1 MNPSILNIF
10 NSRYNARVALKKKLA
25 NPNFTSTPEM
35 EAFLKKPIRSLTS
48 TDYKGKAATIDY
60 FTKTKAGGTDL
71 ETLRRDFFRDYLQR
85 EAKTN
90 SDWTNKPFALISDIE
105 KSKRRVMNEILEKQ
119 YDLESRKYERVDDKK
134 RKHHNYEDYETDFM
148 IRYCQMEL
156 FQELDQLRNQE
167 MVEYADFIRNEI
179 YNDTFWNGAS
189 APTEE
194 ELDVFHGEAMRYFKE
209 TEVPPR

>member
-25 NPNFTSTPEM
+25 NPNFTSSPEM

-48 TDYKGKAATIDY
+48 TDYEGKAATINY

-85 EAKTN
+85 EAKEN

-119 YDLESRKYERVDDKK
+119 YDLESRKYEQVDDQK
-134 RKHHNYEDYETDFM
+134 RSRHQYEDYETDFQ

-156 FQELDQLRNQE
+156 FRELDQLRNQE

-179 YNDTFWNGAS
+179 YNDTFFDGAS
-189 APTEE
+189 APTEND
-194 ELDVFHGEAMRYFKE
+194 LDILHREAMRYFKG

>member
-48 TDYKGKAATIDY
+48 TDYEGKAATINY

-71 ETLRRDFFRDYLQR
+71 ETLQRDFFRDYLQR
-85 EAKTN
+85 EAKEN

-105 KSKRRVMNEILEKQ
+105 KSKRRVMVEILEKQ
-119 YDLESRKYERVDDKK
+119 YDLESRKYERVNDKK
-134 RKHHNYEDYETDFM
+134 RNFYHYEDYETDFQ

-156 FQELDQLRNQE
+156 FWELSNQK
-167 MVEYADFIRNEI
+167 MVKYADFIRNEI
-179 YNDTFWNGAS
+179 YNDTFFDGAT
-189 APTEE
+189 APTPE
-194 ELDVFHGEAMRYFKE
+194 ELDILHREAMRYFKE

>member
-48 TDYKGKAATIDY
+48 TDYEGKAATINY

-85 EAKTN
+85 EAKEN
-90 SDWTNKPFALISDIE
+90 SDWTNKPFALISDIK
-105 KSKRRVMNEILEKQ
+105 KSKCRVVVEILEKQ
-119 YDLESRKYERVDDKK
+119 YDLESRKYERVNDNK
-134 RKHHNYEDYETDFM
+134 RSFHQYEDYKTDFQ

-156 FQELDQLRNQE
+156 FRELDHLRNQE
-167 MVEYADFIRNEI
+167 MVKYADFIWNEI
-179 YNDTFWNGAS
+179 YNDTFFDGAR
-189 APTEE
+189 APTED
-194 ELDVFHGEAMRYFKE
+194 ELDIIHREAMKYFKE